1 MLGADNGSRLSRFLA
16 TWCAWSTRHPW
27 WVLVFCTVAF
37 GMSIWL
43 AWSRLEFRT
52 QRDDLMA
59 ADKACQLR
67 WRACIEEF
75 GPDDDIIFVIEG
87 SDHERMIQAVHELA
101 LELRAQPEKFDRVF
115 EMVDLRA
122 LSNRAILYLSADEIR
137 TIEARLDELA
147 PLLGPA
153 APLAWRGLTLDNLL
167 ARAEAILA
175 ARQRG
180 ETLSET
186 DLGFLRFIN
195 ALLAS
200 GEQWLRGSNGFTNPW
215 TTSGR
220 PSDNIESLERPRYFF
235 SEDGSM
241 LVLLARPAHPDRQ
254 SFTPMAE
261 SVGAA
266 RDSVAR
272 VNRRFPDLQFGLTG
286 LPVLEHDEMAGT
298 DRDSMRAAWLA
309 LAAVA
314 VLYFFVYRS
323 WRYPLLTIGSLVT
336 GTLWALGLTT
346 LTIGHL
352 NILSSAFAVML
363 IGIGDYGVLWVAR
376 FDEERKAGWDFDEA
390 IRHTAVHA
398 GPSIVTAALT
408 TSLAFYATMLADFQ
422 AVAELG
428 FIAGSGVLLCALA
441 CLTLIP
447 ALQAILNR
455 RRPALAAAIPLQW
468 NNQTKPMLIG
478 AARRPLVVIAV
489 SVVIAVICTP
499 LAFGVRYDDNLLHL
513 QSSQTDAVRWEMKL
527 LQRTGGGG
535 WSVLSVADS
544 PEQAIAQRTKYEQL
558 AEVGR
563 VEEVASL
570 VPGDQ
575 ERKLPIVG
583 RIAIRLQAL
592 PPREQ
597 ASVHPPDSS
606 ESPGLRLD
614 RIIYMSNGEPALQ
627 NTARSFRNAI
637 NRAVAPQSLLN
648 TLDQR
653 LRETLWDD
661 LNALRQT
668 ATSQPITLT
677 DLPVAMRER
686 FIGKTGKWLVRASA
700 RHDAWDND
708 ALGRFVD
715 QTRTVDP
722 EATGKPFGT
731 YEGLRALKHG
741 FLWAALYAL
750 LAIVTVLIF
759 DLRKARDV
767 LLAMLPLALGIVVS
781 MALLRL
787 FDVPMNPANM
797 VVLPLI
803 VGVGVDNGVH
813 ILHDYRSRAHG
824 AFYRLS
830 AATGRGILVAALT
843 TILGFSTLMISRHQG
858 MRSLGFALALGVTCC
873 MIAALLVL
881 PAVLSVLDRRAN
893 RQEPKSSS
901 EMRRAA

>member
-1 MLGADNGSRLSRFLA
+1 VA
-16 TWCAWSTRHPW
+16 TIG
-27 WVLVFCTVAF
+27 L
-37 GMSIWL
+37 SIWL

-67 WRACIEEF
+67 WRACLAEF
-75 GPDDDIIFVIEG
+75 GPDDDIVFVIEG
-87 SDHERMIQAVHELA
+87 SGRERMIEAVQALA
-101 LELRAQPEKFDRVF
+101 IELRAKPDKFDRVF
-115 EMVDLRA
+115 ESVDLRA
-122 LSNRAILYLSADEIR
+122 LHDRAILYLSADEIR
-137 TIEARLDELA
+137 AVEARLDEQA
-147 PLLGPA
+147 PLLGA
-153 APLAWRGLTLDNLL
+153 AASLAWQGLTLDNLL
-167 ARAEAILA
+167 ARAETILA

-186 DLGFLRFIN
+186 DLAYLRLIT
-195 ALLAS
+195 AILAS
-200 GEQWLRGSNGFTNPW
+200 AEQWLRGSDGFINPW
-215 TTSGR
+215 ATSGR
-220 PSDNIESLERPRYFF
+220 ASKDIEALERPRYFF
-235 SEDGSM
+235 SDDGSM
-241 LVLLARPAHPDRQ
+241 VMLLARPAHPDRQ

-266 RDSVAR
+266 REIVAR
-272 VNRRFPDLQFGLTG
+272 VRQRFPDLQFGLTG

-323 WRYPLLTIGSLVT
+323 WRYPLLTVGSLAA
-336 GTLWALGLTT
+336 GTVWALGLTT
-346 LTIGHL
+346 VTVGHL

-376 FDEERKAGWDFDEA
+376 FDELRRAGRNFEDA
-390 IRHTAVHA
+390 MRHTAMHA

-408 TSLAFYATMLADFQ
+408 TSLAFYATILADFQ

-455 RRPALAAAIPLQW
+455 RRPAPTAAIPLHW
-468 NNQTKPMLIG
+468 SNPSRPMLTR
-478 AARRPLVVIAV
+478 ATRRPVIVIFVAAAIAAV
-489 SVVIAVICTP
+489 CAP
-499 LAFGVRYDDNLLHL
+499 LAFGIRYDDNLLHL
-513 QSSQTDAVRWEMKL
+513 QSTQNDAVRWEMKL

-544 PEQAIAQRTKYEQL
+544 PEQAIALRAKYEQL

-563 VEEVASL
+563 VEEIATL
-570 VPGDQ
+570 VPADQ
-575 ERKLPIVG
+575 ERKLPIVE
-583 RIAIRLQAL
+583 RIATRLQTL
-592 PPREQ
+592 PPRGQ
-597 ASVHPPDSS
+597 STVHPPTSADVLRRRVGRFIDAS
-606 ESPGLRLD
+606 ET
-614 RIIYMSNGEPALQ
+614 EPALHHG
-627 NTARSFRNAI
+627 ALSFRSAMDESSKFQG
-637 NRAVAPQSLLN
+637 RLGSFE
-648 TLDQR
+648 QR
-653 LRETLWDD
+653 LREALWDD
-661 LNALRQT
+661 LNTLRQT
-668 ATSQPITLT
+668 ATAQPITLT
-677 DLPVAMRER
+677 DLPVALRER
-686 FIGKTGKWLVRASA
+686 FIGKTDKWLVRASA
-700 RHDAWDND
+700 RHDVWDND
-708 ALGRFVD
+708 ALGRFVA

-741 FLWAALYAL
+741 FLWAGLYAL
-750 LAIVTVLIF
+750 LAIVAVLIADF
-759 DLRKARDV
+759 RKARDV
-767 LLAMLPLALGIVVS
+767 LLGLLPLALGIVLS

-787 FDVPMNPANM
+787 FDVPLNPANM
-797 VVLPLI
+797 IVLPLI

-824 AFYRLS
+824 APYRLS
-830 AATGRGILVAALT
+830 SAAGGGILVAALT

-873 MIAALLVL
+873 MFAALLVL
-881 PAVLSVLDRRAN
+881 PAVLSVIDRRAKP
-893 RQEPKSSS
+893 REPKSSG
-901 EMRRAA
+901 EMQRAA